1 RHGVRLGGSK
11 CARRFAC
18 MKSTSKKS
26 GSEKVMATVTG
37 RPNTYLEAYGEL
49 TARRQQ
55 RDPVWLRQL
64 REDAWTRFQDK
75 GFPTT
80 HDEDWRFTNL
90 AAMAKIPFQRAVK
103 GSVAVS
109 ALPI

>member
-1 RHGVRLGGSK
+1 
-11 CARRFAC
+11 
-18 MKSTSKKS
+18 MMSTLRDSRNEKQRDS
-26 GSEKVMATVTG
+26 GSEKEMSKVTG

-49 TARRQQ
+49 IAQRQE

-80 HDEDWRFTNL
+80 HD
-90 AAMAKIPFQRAVK
+90 
-103 GSVAVS
+103 
-109 ALPI
+109 